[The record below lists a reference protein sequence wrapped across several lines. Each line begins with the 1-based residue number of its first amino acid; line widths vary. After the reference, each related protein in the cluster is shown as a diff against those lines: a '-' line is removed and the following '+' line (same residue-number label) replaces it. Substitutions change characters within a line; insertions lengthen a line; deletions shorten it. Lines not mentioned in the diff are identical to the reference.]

1 MAASKC
7 KPKPKPTTAGK
18 LVITAGSWT
27 KPLLADLGLNL
38 PLRIMPCQIAFFEA
52 DKPEDYEPG
61 NLPIFLAH
69 INGIYGEIPYGIP
82 SVDGSGVK
90 ISTFYGWQT
99 VTHPNQVDYTPKD
112 DWVERLRTFISSY
125 VPGANGSL
133 LSSRICLYT
142 MTPDKHFIID
152 RHPEHSHV
160 VFGAG
165 FSGHG
170 FKFSTLVG
178 QILADL
184 AVLGSTEHDI
194 SLFKVLRFHEKTTQK
209 VSV

>member
-27 KPLLADLGLNL
+27 KLLLADLGLNL

-90 ISTFYGWQT
+90 ISTFYDWQT

-112 DWVERLRTFISSY
+112 MI
-125 VPGANGSL
+125 G
-133 LSSRICLYT
+133 LSACAPLSAPMSQAQMVLCC
-142 MTPDKHFIID
+142 
-152 RHPEHSHV
+152 RHAS
-160 VFGAG
+160 AC
-165 FSGHG
+165 
-170 FKFSTLVG
+170 
-178 QILADL
+178 I
-184 AVLGSTEHDI
+184 
-194 SLFKVLRFHEKTTQK
+194 R
-209 VSV
+209 